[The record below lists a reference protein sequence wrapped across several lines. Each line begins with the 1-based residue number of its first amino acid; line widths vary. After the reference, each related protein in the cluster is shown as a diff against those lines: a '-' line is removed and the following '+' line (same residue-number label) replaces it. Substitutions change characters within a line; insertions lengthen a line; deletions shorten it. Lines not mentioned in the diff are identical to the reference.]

1 MATRLPERPHPL
13 ARAPL
18 VDRLA
23 KFLDHGWDKGWM
35 PPPPL
40 DPETLMRRGARGFD
54 VADERAGRSEE
65 DVADFRLRLEK
76 LCEAVRA
83 EADLNAVGR
92 AFAYGLITRAIQQR
106 FALGALWRANP
117 ALLKAEIAPPIIVV
131 GQMRSGTTRIHR
143 LLAADPAHSATRFC
157 DSWHPV
163 PEKPDFRPLRG
174 SFKLFM
180 ARKLDPW
187 IDIIHPFGAAR
198 ADEELGWLASAL
210 DHSAYE
216 AQWRIPSYVGFSEGH
231 DASAIYREFER
242 LLRTDAGQHGHGA
255 RPRILKVPQFTEDL
269 PALLDRFPGARLV
282 VSHRCSEETLRSSV
296 SLVANQMVI
305 QSDNVALDWIEQE
318 WRRKIAMRQ
327 ERMERALAAFSGPV
341 ATIDFDRLG
350 ADWESEIEA
359 LYAAL
364 GLSLTDEARAAMQ
377 GEMRK
382 SGDGAHTRHAAQL
395 KRFERAR

>member
-1 MATRLPERPHPL
+1 M
-13 ARAPL
+13 

-23 KFLDHGWDKGWM
+23 RFLDTGWDKGWM

-40 DPETLMRRGARGFD
+40 DPDELVRRGSKGFSL
-54 VADERAGRSEE
+54 EHEIAGRSEE
-65 DVADFRLRLEK
+65 DVEDFRLRLNA
-76 LCEAVRA
+76 LVDAVVK
-83 EADLNAVGR
+83 EADLNAVGK

-106 FALGALWRANP
+106 FALGKLWREQPELA
-117 ALLKAEIAPPIIVV
+117 KTDIAPPIIVL

-174 SFKLFM
+174 TFKLFM

-187 IDIIHPFGAAR
+187 LDTIHPFGAAR
-198 ADEELGWLASAL
+198 ADEELGWLASAF

-216 AQWRIPSYVGFSEGH
+216 AQWRIPSYLAFSEAR
-231 DASAIYREFER
+231 DAQPIYAEFER

-269 PALLDRFPGARLV
+269 PALLKRFPEARLV
-282 VSHRCSEETLRSSV
+282 VSRRCSEETWRSSV

-305 QSDNVALDWIEQE
+305 QSDSVDLGWIEQE
-318 WRRKIAMRQ
+318 WRRKIALRDQ
-327 ERMERALAAFSGPV
+327 RLEAALADWTGPV
-341 ATIDFDRLG
+341 AMIDFEHLG
-350 ADWESEIEA
+350 ADWEGEMRD

-364 GLSLTDEARAAMQ
+364 DLPFNDTGLRAMRAEMQ
-377 GEMRK
+377 K
-382 SGDGAHTRHAAQL
+382 SENGAHKGHAAQL
-395 KRFERAR
+395 DQFRDAG